1 MLSLKNFNHKLD
13 SEPAFKKR
21 IISKIATDFCHSI
34 DDEEGNCYSS
44 CYFEKIRSVTFMK
57 TPKNHVENLKELIA
71 KDETRI
77 NKIFCDNCGEN
88 LIFTFKKDET
98 LFHIP
103 LSKIL
108 ECLLIAEAEG
118 EVPEIEE
125 SWWNELEELY
135 PNIEHLR
142 IELKSD

>member
-1 MLSLKNFNHKLD
+1 MKNSN
-13 SEPAFKKR
+13 
-21 IISKIATDFCHSI
+21 
-34 DDEEGNCYSS
+34 
-44 CYFEKIRSVTFMK
+44 
-57 TPKNHVENLKELIA
+57 NHVENIKDLIA
-71 KDETRI
+71 KDQSRI

-142 IELKSD
+142 IELKSSR

>member
-1 MLSLKNFNHKLD
+1 MKNSN
-13 SEPAFKKR
+13 
-21 IISKIATDFCHSI
+21 
-34 DDEEGNCYSS
+34 
-44 CYFEKIRSVTFMK
+44 
-57 TPKNHVENLKELIA
+57 NHVEHIKKLIA
-71 KDETRI
+71 KDQSRI

-88 LIFTFKKDET
+88 LIFTFKKGET

-135 PNIEHLR
+135 PNIENLR
-142 IELKSD
+142 IELKSSR

>member
-1 MLSLKNFNHKLD
+1 MTK
-13 SEPAFKKR
+13 
-21 IISKIATDFCHSI
+21 
-34 DDEEGNCYSS
+34 
-44 CYFEKIRSVTFMK
+44 
-57 TPKNHVENLKELIA
+57 KELN
-71 KDETRI
+71 KDNIQKLKKQFANEKANI
-77 NKIFCDNCGEN
+77 QKIFCENCEEN
-88 LIFTFKKDET
+88 LVFTFKEKDS

-118 EVPEIEE
+118 QVPEIEE
-125 SWWNELEELY
+125 RWWNLLEELY